1 MDNVANLFDIDLR
14 LLYGIWYLTI
24 RWIVTIVFK
33 IVVYFLLQFQIGVAV
48 LTVFNHLTSASVVYS
63 QNITIKRSEPILF

>member
-33 IVVYFLLQFQIGVAV
+33 IVVYFLLQFQVGVAV